1 MATLAIIDDEENV
14 LRAMQRIL
22 RKKPWKV
29 LTFSDPYEAIDALKK
44 EPVDLVISD
53 YRMPEINGVELLNA
67 LKEVRPEAL
76 RILLSGQA
84 DIDGVTSAIN
94 DAEIYRFIS
103 KPWSDEDLLMTL
115 ENALEHNALVRENR
129 RLLDLVRKQEGALK
143 KQLEELQRLEA
154 ATPGITQV
162 SWNEDGSIDLVDED
176 FDEL

>member
-14 LRAMQRIL
+14 LRAIQRIL

-29 LTFSDPYEAIDALKK
+29 LIFSDPYEAIDALKK

-53 YRMPEINGVELLNA
+53 YRMPEMNGVELLNS
-67 LKEVRPEAL
+67 LKDVRPEAL

-129 RLLDLVRKQEGALK
+129 RLLELVRKQEGALK

-162 SWNEDGSIDLVDED
+162 SWNEDGSIDLIDED

>member
-1 MATLAIIDDEENV
+1 MTTLAIIDDEENV
-14 LRAMQRIL
+14 LRALQRIL

-29 LTFSDPYEAIDALKK
+29 LTFSDPYEAIDALRK

-53 YRMPEINGVELLNA
+53 YRMPEMNGVELLNS

-115 ENALEHNALVRENR
+115 ENALEHNALMRENR

>member
-1 MATLAIIDDEENV
+1 MTTLAIIDDEENV

-29 LTFSDPYEAIDALKK
+29 LTFNDPYEAFDALKK

-67 LKEVRPEAL
+67 LKEIRPDAL